1 MMTRKKRRMMIII
14 SVVLLVLIVAIALF
28 LLYVNTDLFQSNA
41 TLFTKYIGKS
51 VEKVEALY
59 ENAKETKYDEWI
71 QENKCT
77 TQTEVKVNYTE
88 NIGTSSEST
97 KNSINHL
104 KLEMNGQTDL
114 GHGYQYQDIQL
125 KNKEEKVFE
134 AEYVQK
140 ENTYGIKFSDLFHQ
154 YILVENQNLKEL
166 LKKMGYSEE
175 QVSNLPDRIEW
186 SNEWKAIFTLSK
198 QERQNRKEKYS
209 NIISSHLTK
218 DNFSK
223 EKNQTIVIN
232 DKNINTNAYV
242 LTLTK
247 EQLNVIYIKML
258 EEIKQDEVIL
268 NRMNQI
274 EDLIK
279 KNSSIESIPITEQFT
294 NKIQEVITEI
304 TNNNIGNE
312 ECKIIVYENKQDT
325 VRISVQHPDYEVILD
340 SLSDETQDYL
350 QISYESIAS
359 EKKQILTYKKGNEET
374 NLVLQDTK
382 DGKST
387 QYSLMIGTKIEGNEA
402 MKNVVVKYEDRTNRV
417 EAIVEQKAN
426 QVDHFENEIVFDDQ
440 NAIQLNQLEEEK
452 LQEVLNKINR
462 SVTEQ
467 FDQIM
472 TNVIQIED
480 MKDILK
486 AIEVI
491 EEQHRIEVTGISET
505 EKSRFNSQFEMLQGD
520 NLDSTM
526 VLNLIDAIQNYFIDI
541 EVVSN
546 TQLKLKLDR
555 KNKNEQ
561 IATTLRSFME
571 ENKDEKY
578 NAKVEYDSNTG
589 LVSDIVLTMLAK

>member
-1 MMTRKKRRMMIII
+1 MIII
-14 SVVLLVLIVAIALF
+14 ISIVLFVLIVAIVLF
-28 LLYVNTDLFQSNA
+28 LLYIHTDLFQSNA

-51 VEKVEALY
+51 VDKVEAFY
-59 ENAKETKYDEWI
+59 ENAKETKYDQWI
-71 QENKCT
+71 QQNQCT

-104 KLEMNGQTDL
+104 KLEMNGQMDL
-114 GHGYQYQDIQL
+114 GNGYQYQDIQL
-125 KNKEEKVFE
+125 KNKEEKVLE
-134 AEYVQK
+134 AEYIRK
-140 ENTYGIKFSDLFHQ
+140 ENTYGIKFSDLFRQ
-154 YILVENQNLKEL
+154 YILVENQNLKDL

-175 QVSNLPDRIEW
+175 QVSNLPDTIEW
-186 SNEWKAIFTLSK
+186 SNEWKAIFTLSQ
-198 QERQNRKEKYS
+198 QEKENWKEKYIS
-209 NIISSHLTK
+209 IISNHLTK
-218 DNFSK
+218 DNFSR

-247 EQLNVIYIKML
+247 EQLNAIYIEML
-258 EEIKQDEVIL
+258 EEIKQDEIVL

-274 EDLIK
+274 QDLIK
-279 KNSSIESIPITEQFT
+279 KNTSIESVSITEQFT
-294 NKIQEVITEI
+294 HKIQEVITEI

-325 VRISVQHPDYEVILD
+325 VRISIQHPDYEVILD
-340 SLSDETQDYL
+340 GLSDETQEYL
-350 QISYESIAS
+350 QIAYESITS
-359 EKKQILTYKKGNEET
+359 EKKQILTYKKENEET
-374 NLVLQDTK
+374 NLVLQDAK

-387 QYSLMIGTKIEGNEA
+387 QYSLMIGTKIEGNQA
-402 MKNVVVKYEDRTNRV
+402 IKNIVAKYEDTTNRV

-426 QVDHFENEIVFDDQ
+426 QVDHFENEIVLDDK
-440 NAIQLNQLEEEK
+440 NAIQLNQLEEKE
-452 LQEVLNKINR
+452 LQEILNKISR

-467 FDQIM
+467 FSQIM
-472 TNVIQIED
+472 TNVIPIED
-480 MKDILK
+480 MKDVLK
-486 AIEVI
+486 AMNVI
-491 EEQHRIEVTGISET
+491 EEQRIIEVTGISET
-505 EKSRFNSQFEMLQGD
+505 ERSRFNSQFEILQGD

-555 KNKNEQ
+555 QNKNEQ
-561 IATTLRSFME
+561 VATTLRSFME

-589 LVSDIVLTMLAK
+589 LVSDIILTMLAQ